1 MSYNPARNDTTI
13 RRRKEIENQKKK
25 QEEGSRRLMNIK
37 YADIWKNDG
46 KHNV

>member
-37 YADIWKNDG
+37 YAGNLKSGSVNA
-46 KHNV
+46 